1 MYRKLFFLAFSLT
14 PFLASAYP
22 ITSYLEMVK
31 VASVGSAWQTLALS
45 NSYSNPVVACTY
57 NLPSSASNEAAV
69 RVQVIGSSIQV
80 KIQQP
85 LNSTAITASAVYCT
99 ISQAGSY
106 TYPIKYEAHTVNSTL
121 TNYGSNWNATQMV
134 NVSSSPYKVQNYTK
148 PVVTGQVMS
157 YNNPNFSVFW
167 SNNCASRSTPPSN
180 SAICVGKHTG
190 QTTPTSPTTEILG
203 YFIADEGEYIQA
215 SSYVKIALGTDTV
228 AGTKNTPPYNYNLGQ
243 NYTYATATQSAED
256 GGNGSWAVL
265 YGSSP
270 VSTQLGLA
278 VEEETVTGDKSRT
291 HTNEQVAYWAME
303 PINKTYA
310 DLRINEIL
318 YRQNGTV
325 LREFIEFT
333 VLSGGSILNYL
344 VSSQDGTGQNYRL
357 PDITVNTG
365 DYVILH
371 SNTGTP
377 SSSGGV
383 HHVYTGS
390 TSTPLN
396 NTADDVVLLKPSDSD
411 ATTLVGSGTHNVIPV
426 DYVSYGTASGVD
438 PVPVSN
444 NGVTVSWNSVDNA
457 RLDGAAVGQSIS
469 LTPNGVDSNTSAC
482 WELTSSGDASACPSY
497 IITSDTDSSANIN
510 SQGMNNNLAPEI
522 SLTKK
527 VTTIYDP
534 YNGASNPKAIPGSVL
549 EYSITATNDGPS
561 AADNDS
567 IKLSDIIPANT
578 KLCVSN
584 TGNCRA
590 PYFVN
595 GSPSSGLSLGAVTY
609 LDNSNTVIPSSPDSD
624 GANSNV
630 AKLEAAMNGS
640 FAAKSATTGPN
651 FSLKF
656 RIVVE

>member
-1 MYRKLFFLAFSLT
+1 
-14 PFLASAYP
+14 
-22 ITSYLEMVK
+22 
-31 VASVGSAWQTLALS
+31 
-45 NSYSNPVVACTY
+45 
-57 NLPSSASNEAAV
+57 
-69 RVQVIGSSIQV
+69 
-80 KIQQP
+80 
-85 LNSTAITASAVYCT
+85 
-99 ISQAGSY
+99 
-106 TYPIKYEAHTVNSTL
+106 
-121 TNYGSNWNATQMV
+121 
-134 NVSSSPYKVQNYTK
+134 
-148 PVVTGQVMS
+148 
-157 YNNPNFSVFW
+157 
-167 SNNCASRSTPPSN
+167 
-180 SAICVGKHTG
+180 
-190 QTTPTSPTTEILG
+190 
-203 YFIADEGEYIQA
+203 
-215 SSYVKIALGTDTV
+215 
-228 AGTKNTPPYNYNLGQ
+228 
-243 NYTYATATQSAED
+243 
-256 GGNGSWAVL
+256 
-265 YGSSP
+265 
-270 VSTQLGLA
+270 
-278 VEEETVTGDKSRT
+278 
-291 HTNEQVAYWAME
+291 
-303 PINKTYA
+303 
-310 DLRINEIL
+310 
-318 YRQNGTV
+318 
-325 LREFIEFT
+325 
-333 VLSGGSILNYL
+333 
-344 VSSQDGTGQNYRL
+344 
-357 PDITVNTG
+357 
-365 DYVILH
+365 
-371 SNTGTP
+371 
-377 SSSGGV
+377 
-383 HHVYTGS
+383 
-390 TSTPLN
+390 
-396 NTADDVVLLKPSDSD
+396 LLKPSDSD

-426 DYVSYGTASGVD
+426 DYVSYGIASGVD

-497 IITSDTDSSANIN
+497 NITSDTDSSANIN

-522 SLTKK
+522 SLTKT

-567 IKLSDIIPANT
+567 IKLSDIIPENT

-609 LDNSNTVIPSSPDSD
+609 LDNSNAVIASSPDSD